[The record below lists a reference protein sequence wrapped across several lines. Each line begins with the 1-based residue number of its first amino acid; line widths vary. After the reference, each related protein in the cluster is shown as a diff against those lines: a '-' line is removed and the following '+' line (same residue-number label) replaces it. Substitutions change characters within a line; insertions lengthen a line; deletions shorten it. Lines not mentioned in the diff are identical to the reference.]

1 MKKIFLI
8 QICVMLATGSVF
20 AQQTAKF
27 GLYQDNAFVIN
38 PAYTGTSG
46 NSQAFMQFRNE
57 ITGLRGAPV
66 SRIISA
72 DTKVEKWKVGFGI
85 NAFEDNTNILA
96 RKGLN
101 MTYSYQLAMPN
112 DQRLNFGLSVGAII
126 NYIDYNS
133 IIAENPNELIT
144 MYNYKPSTSFN
155 GSFGMM
161 YGIKSFEIG
170 FALTNLFNRT
180 QFSDKYDL
188 KYVQNPEYNA
198 TMLYRFDVNENIKN
212 TTSLILRSSQGL
224 PMRFDVRSIFT
235 MKKVVWGGLTYGLN
249 SSFGVCVGLNYNNLK
264 IGYLYEYPL
273 SEISRI
279 SMGANEVMIG
289 YTFGKKK

>member
-1 MKKIFLI
+1 
-8 QICVMLATGSVF
+8 
-20 AQQTAKF
+20 
-27 GLYQDNAFVIN
+27 
-38 PAYTGTSG
+38 
-46 NSQAFMQFRNE
+46 
-57 ITGLRGAPV
+57 
-66 SRIISA
+66 
-72 DTKVEKWKVGFGI
+72 
-85 NAFEDNTNILA
+85 
-96 RKGLN
+96 
-101 MTYSYQLAMPN
+101 
-112 DQRLNFGLSVGAII
+112 
-126 NYIDYNS
+126 
-133 IIAENPNELIT
+133 
-144 MYNYKPSTSFN
+144 
-155 GSFGMM
+155 MM

-198 TMLYRFDVNENIKN
+198 TMLYRFDVNENLKN

-224 PMRFDVRSIFT
+224 PARFDVRSVFT

-273 SEISRI
+273 SQISRI
-279 SMGANEVMIG
+279 SMGANEVMVG